1 METSL
6 PILVVRADASSAIGS
21 GHVIRMT
28 ALAQAWQQQGGRV
41 LFACAEIP
49 DGMIGMMEEE
59 GFPLHR
65 LPVAI
70 GSPDDLDALNALCH
84 QAAASAGAVVALDGY
99 RFGKDYQSGVKA
111 HGWLLLMMDDDG
123 RADAASADWI
133 VNQNPGAHASLYGPS
148 ASTNDRLLEGA
159 RYALLRKD
167 FARYA
172 EWHRDVNAEG
182 RNVLVTFGGSDPAN
196 LTPDAIGALAGRNLN
211 LRVVV
216 GPGYRNQEAV
226 HAAMERHRHAFRT
239 AETVV
244 NPRSMADLMAW
255 ADVAVAAAGS
265 TAWEICFMGLPAIFV
280 QVAANQETVMRSI
293 AGQRLGVVLAGS
305 PAAAIQ
311 SLGTAVSE
319 LVADPV
325 GRAGLARTAVET
337 VDGFGA
343 DRICAQLCGRPEL
356 ALRRAVSADAEILWE
371 WANDP
376 TTRAQSFQT
385 APIPLDGHVRW
396 FEARLRDPACHFW
409 VAESGGRIPV
419 GCVRFD
425 ADQDAAVVS
434 LNLAPGYR
442 GRGIGRQLLQL
453 ACRQYFRTSSA
464 PVIRALIKSGNAASI
479 RTFLSCGFHITS
491 ETSIPDAPVLEMIR
505 RRRSITPSGT

>member
-1 METSL
+1 METSV
-6 PILVVRADASSAIGS
+6 PILVVRADASPAIGS
-21 GHVIRMT
+21 GHVVRMT
-28 ALAQAWQQQGGRV
+28 ALAQAWKQQGGQV

-49 DGMIGMMEEE
+49 DAMIDMMEEE
-59 GFPLHR
+59 GLPLHR
-65 LPVAI
+65 LSVAI
-70 GSPDDLDALNALCH
+70 GSPDDLNALNALCH
-84 QAAASAGAVVALDGY
+84 QAAVSAGEVVALDGY
-99 RFGKDYQSGVKA
+99 RFGKDYQTGVKA
-111 HGWLLLMMDDDG
+111 HGWQLLMMDDYG
-123 RADAASADWI
+123 HAAAASADWI
-133 VNQNPGAHASLYGPS
+133 VNQNPGADASPHG
-148 ASTNDRLLEGA
+148 ASTSTDGKLLAGA

-172 EWHRDVNAEG
+172 EWHRDWNAEG
-182 RNVLVTFGGSDPAN
+182 CNVLVTFGGSDPAN
-196 LTPDAIGALAGRNLN
+196 LTPEAIGALAGRNLN
-211 LRVVV
+211 VRVVV

-244 NPRSMADLMAW
+244 NPRSMADIMAW

-265 TAWEICFMGLPAIFV
+265 TAWEICFMGLPAVFV

-293 AGQRLGVVLAGS
+293 AGQRLGVALAGS

-311 SLGTAVSE
+311 ALGTAVSE

-325 GRAGLARTAVET
+325 RRAGLARRAVET

-371 WANDP
+371 WSNDP
-376 TTRAQSFQT
+376 TTRAQSFQS
-385 APIPLDGHVRW
+385 APIPLDSHVRW
-396 FEARLRDPACHFW
+396 FEARLGDPACHFW
-409 VAESGGRIPV
+409 VAEACGRVPV
-419 GCVRFD
+419 GCIRFD

-453 ACRQYFRTSSA
+453 ACRQFFRTSSA
-464 PVIRALIKSGNAASI
+464 AAIRALIKSGNTASI

-491 ETSIPDAPVLEMIR
+491 ETTMPDAPVLEMIR
-505 RRRSITPSGT
+505 RRRAVTPMGT

>member
-28 ALAQAWQQQGGRV
+28 ALAQAWQHQGGRV

-49 DGMIGMMEEE
+49 DALIGMMEDE

-84 QAAASAGAVVALDGY
+84 QAAASADVVVALDGY
-99 RFGKDYQSGVKA
+99 LFGKDYQSGVKA
-111 HGWLLLMMDDDG
+111 HGWPLLMMDDYG
-123 RADAASADWI
+123 HADAASADWI
-133 VNQNPGAHASLYGPS
+133 VNQNPGADASLHEPG
-148 ASTNDRLLEGA
+148 AGKVGKLLAGA

-172 EWHRDVNAEG
+172 EWYRHVNADG
-182 RNVLVTFGGSDPAN
+182 SNVLVTFGGSDPAN
-196 LTPDAIGALAGRNLN
+196 LTPEAIGALAGRDLSI
-211 LRVVV
+211 RVVV
-216 GPGYRNQEAV
+216 GPGCGNQEAV
-226 HAAMERHRHAFRT
+226 HAAMEQHRHAFRT

-265 TAWEICFMGLPAIFV
+265 TAWEISFMGLPAIFV

-293 AGQRLGVVLAGS
+293 AGLRLGVALAGS
-305 PAAAIQ
+305 PAAAIEA
-311 SLGTAVSE
+311 LGTAVSE
-319 LVADPV
+319 VVADPV

-343 DRICAQLCGRPEL
+343 DRICAQLRGRPEL
-356 ALRRAVSADAEILWE
+356 ALRRAASADAEILWE

-385 APIPLDGHVRW
+385 APIPLDSHVRW
-396 FEARLRDPACHFW
+396 LEARLGDPACHLW
-409 VAESGGRIPV
+409 VAESGERIPV

-425 ADQDAAVVS
+425 ADQDAAVIS
-434 LNLAPGYR
+434 LNVAPGYR
-442 GRGIGRQLLQL
+442 GRGIGRQLVQL

-464 PVIRALIKSGNAASI
+464 GSIRALIKPGNTASI
-479 RTFLSCGFHITS
+479 RTFLSCEFHITS
-491 ETSIPDAPVLEMIR
+491 ETSNPDAPVIEMIR
-505 RRRSITPSGT
+505 RRRSATPMGT